1 MTVTL
6 VCDSSEAMELC
17 ASQQLYLK
25 PVAKLTINVVLPEHT
40 GSTQAFSKWEVMDK
54 LKNMIC
60 PDQFTSV
67 KVSKSTKGFIRFEG
81 EAETKRLVCSLKEKL
96 HGKMIKLNGF
106 NDGLQVVATE
116 APPDFPTPQE
126 LEAKVND
133 RGLQEEDFA
142 EQSKDIADC
151 IHLEGL
157 PCKWFALK
165 GSDSEIPSEDVLRA
179 VFESFGK
186 IKNIDIPML
195 DPYREE
201 MVGGSMN
208 NFTFRGLRTFEA
220 FIQYQES
227 TSFSKAMETLKG
239 MKLMFKGDD
248 GKALACNI
256 KVTSDT
262 TSHFSESAI
271 NQRTLERLTLQGL
284 ERERRREENRGK
296 RGTERKKK
304 SQLVYLLRKNIGC
317 SPTCRKRRDDDD
329 EKKVGEGKRKSK
341 IKRREKRQIDQDE
354 KRPRKLQKV
363 TAGEELW
370 PENMPEW
377 EERKYLLAQ
386 RRVESIR
393 LLTVLLNQI
402 KNLVLSSRQIGEPLK
417 NFDNEREDSFPAPQ
431 KQNGLKEQKD
441 SHSLENQ
448 ELIDERDPK
457 CQSAQL
463 DNVHIWQREK
473 EQSIGNYLPT
483 SSRPL
488 VRTILNKAVS
498 RTITSH
504 TTEKDTDCH
513 HASGLLQVTITQECK
528 AVKSPNT
535 GDYLQQNLSCF
546 PKAPNAGKSKKQKV
560 YETEEFIH
568 YLLNYYQTPRYA
580 RICPGGQNTANESWW
595 QRMVSHNGNN
605 VQVSLKSKGGQC
617 LTEVSLVPDHCE
629 RDFRG
634 KDSYK
639 WKVIEEEPELVES
652 MPKNQACTRD
662 FTKSYQVQC
671 GDSSN
676 EASDGT
682 PPDELHTPVL
692 VSTST
697 AHHKK
702 YQEENIAMAVV
713 PSHKPFGCVYKLKD
727 LLEEISSD
735 SEYFSEARNETRNKM
750 ERRNG
755 SCRSGCDP
763 WPLSKSGRREL
774 LICVQ
779 NVAYSDQ
786 AGECCKRN
794 FCSNSECCDSMKR
807 PRQRLKM
814 GLKRSS
820 SKIQHEGQKIKWVSS
835 EEERESSR
843 KKKKKKKRTSGN
855 SLPED
860 VPTFFKTNHCEDME
874 SLGKI
879 QRKCS
884 KMFHHKMKCKTFND
898 IGGAVKAKDAIH
910 LSASKLQEAHEEA
923 EDLLLRRNVE
933 ATSEGWP
940 LFPVEII
947 RTSPYPEAVC
957 EVEFGRGC

>member
-6 VCDSSEAMELC
+6 VCDPSEAMELC

-25 PVAKLTINVVLPEHT
+25 PVAKLTISVVLPEHT
-40 GSTQAFSKWEVMDK
+40 GSTRAFSKWEVMDK

-106 NDGLQVVATE
+106 NDDLQVVATE
-116 APPDFPTPQE
+116 ASPDFLTPQE
-126 LEAKVND
+126 LEANVND

-157 PCKWFALK
+157 PCRWFALK
-165 GSDSEIPSEDVLRA
+165 GSGSEIPSEDVLRA

-262 TSHFSESAI
+262 TNHFSESAI
-271 NQRTLERLTLQGL
+271 NQRNLERLTLQGL

-296 RGTERKKK
+296 RGTE
-304 SQLVYLLRKNIGC
+304 
-317 SPTCRKRRDDDD
+317 RKRRDDDD

-341 IKRREKRQIDQDE
+341 IKRREKRQIDRDE
-354 KRPRKLQKV
+354 KRPRKLQKL

-402 KNLVLSSRQIGEPLK
+402 KNFVLSSRQIGEPLTH
-417 NFDNEREDSFPAPQ
+417 FENEREDSFLAPQ
-431 KQNGLKEQKD
+431 KQNGLKEKKNF
-441 SHSLENQ
+441 HSLENQ

-463 DNVHIWQREK
+463 DNVYIWEREK
-473 EQSIGNYLPT
+473 EQSIGNYLLT
-483 SSRPL
+483 SSCPL
-488 VRTILNKAVS
+488 VRTVLNKPVS

-504 TTEKDTDCH
+504 ITEKDTDCH
-513 HASGLLQVTITQECK
+513 HASGLLKVTVTQDCK
-528 AVKSPNT
+528 SVKSPNT
-535 GDYLQQNLSCF
+535 GDDLQQNLSCF
-546 PKAPNAGKSKKQKV
+546 PKAPNAGKSKKQKA

-580 RICPGGQNTANESWW
+580 RICSGLQNSADECWW
-595 QRMVSHNGNN
+595 QRVVCHNGNN

-617 LTEVSLVPDHCE
+617 LTKVNLVPDHRE

-639 WKVIEEEPELVES
+639 WEIIEEEPERTEI
-652 MPKNQACTRD
+652 MPKSQACITD

-671 GDSSN
+671 DDSLD

-682 PPDELHTPVL
+682 LPDKLHTPVL
-692 VSTST
+692 VSTGT
-697 AHHKK
+697 AHHKR
-702 YQEENIAMAVV
+702 YQEKNTGVAVV
-713 PSHKPFGCVYKLKD
+713 PSHKQLGCVYKLKD

-735 SEYFSEARNETRNKM
+735 SEYFSEALNETRNKK

-755 SCRSGCDP
+755 SCRSSCDP
-763 WPLSKSGRREL
+763 WPLSKSGTREL

-786 AGECCKRN
+786 DGECSKRS
-794 FCSNSECCDSMKR
+794 FCSNSECCDSVKR

-814 GLKRSS
+814 ALKRSS
-820 SKIQHEGQKIKWVSS
+820 SKIHHEGQKIKWVSS

-843 KKKKKKKRTSGN
+843 KKKKKRTSGN

-860 VPTFFKTNHCEDME
+860 VPSFFKTNHCEDVE

-884 KMFHHKMKCKTFND
+884 KMFHHKMKCKTFHA
-898 IGGAVKAKDAIH
+898 IGGAVKSKDVIH
-910 LSASKLQEAHEEA
+910 LNASQLQEAHQEA
-923 EDLLLRRNVE
+923 DDLLLRRDVE
-933 ATSEGWP
+933 ASSEGWP

-947 RTSPYPEAVC
+947 QTNPYPGAVC
-957 EVEFGRGC
+957 EVDFGRGC